1 MLRVFFGGVCALALT
16 MGIARFAYTPLLPV
30 MQEETFLGVASGG
43 WLATIHYIGYF
54 IGVIAGLR
62 TEKIRS
68 REIFYFWG
76 LFLTIISTFMMG
88 VSDNFFLWSAARL
101 VAGFCGAAGIII
113 GAGLIMQWLAENTD
127 KPVQMGKYFAGAGV
141 GIVISAVGA
150 IFFNKVNLSW
160 NHQWF
165 AYGVISIL
173 LFIPAWLLRPDNKV
187 NINTKNL
194 RKNIDKKKLDKPP
207 KGLYKLLLMYFF
219 SGFGFVVSATF
230 TVAIVKVNLN
240 NLESAT
246 YIWLLVGLASVPS
259 VLFWDFIENKFGMLC
274 ALCCALLLHSISLL
288 ITAFV
293 SDSLIFLLF
302 SALLFGI
309 SHLGVVSLTMTLAG
323 RESPNNPGKE
333 MARLTIAFALALI
346 IGPSIAGIISEFQG
360 SYFSS
365 LILSASM
372 LISGII
378 LLLLRNQ
385 ELR

>member
-1 MLRVFFGGVCALALT
+1 MRKKG
-16 MGIARFAYTPLLPV
+16 
-30 MQEETFLGVASGG
+30 S
-43 WLATIHYIGYF
+43 
-54 IGVIAGLR
+54 
-62 TEKIRS
+62 
-68 REIFYFWG
+68 
-76 LFLTIISTFMMG
+76 
-88 VSDNFFLWSAARL
+88 
-101 VAGFCGAAGIII
+101 
-113 GAGLIMQWLAENTD
+113 
-127 KPVQMGKYFAGAGV
+127 KPH
-141 GIVISAVGA
+141 
-150 IFFNKVNLSW
+150 L
-160 NHQWF
+160 
-165 AYGVISIL
+165 
-173 LFIPAWLLRPDNKV
+173 
-187 NINTKNL
+187 
-194 RKNIDKKKLDKPP
+194 
-207 KGLYKLLLMYFF
+207 
-219 SGFGFVVSATF
+219 
-230 TVAIVKVNLN
+230 KVNLN

-246 YIWLLVGLASVPS
+246 YIWLLVGLASIPS

-274 ALCCALLLHSISLL
+274 ALCFALLLHSISLF
-288 ITAFV
+288 ITAFL

-302 SALLFGI
+302 SAVLFGI